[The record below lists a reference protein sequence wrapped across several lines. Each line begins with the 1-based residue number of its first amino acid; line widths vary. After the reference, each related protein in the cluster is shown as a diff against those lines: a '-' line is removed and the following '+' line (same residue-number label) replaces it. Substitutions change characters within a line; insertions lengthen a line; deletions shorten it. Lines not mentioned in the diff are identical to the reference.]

1 MPSDDILLS
10 VNHVSKRFCRSLRRS
25 IAYGLLDIAK
35 EVSGAR
41 QESRVLRTGEFW
53 ALNDV
58 SFSLK
63 RGDSLGLVGP
73 NGSGKTTL
81 LRIISGL
88 IKPDAGTVTVRG
100 RVAPLLAL
108 GAGFSPVL
116 TGRENVYVNMAI
128 LGLSSQQINERFS
141 EVVEFAEIGDAL
153 DAPVQTYSSGM
164 VARLGFACAVHA
176 IPDVLLI
183 DEVLSVGDM
192 RFRSRCYRKL
202 AELRKMGVAFIM
214 VTHNTN
220 AVLTMTDKVLYLMHG
235 KEVVSGDPAVVMTQ
249 YEEDMIGKGA
259 SIVPGQ
265 LNLPVKPKGETTGL
279 DITHLSFRDETGVL
293 LNALVSGQRA
303 VFCVGCTA
311 QREMENVSLSILVKD
326 VSGEEG
332 NVLNLSSER
341 DGYVFCLN
349 EGHAEL
355 FMDMPYCG
363 LKPGIYVMK
372 AYLHKA
378 GLHIYDV
385 VESFY
390 FRVSGD
396 GGMTQCVYFQPRNW
410 VCNQESA
417 GSVSKILQK

>member
-10 VNHVSKRFCRSLRRS
+10 VDHVSKRFCRSLRRS
-25 IAYGLLDIAK
+25 IGYGLLDIVQ
-35 EVSGAR
+35 EVSGIR
-41 QESRVLRTGEFW
+41 KESRSLRTGEFW
-53 ALNDV
+53 ALKDL

-63 RGDSLGLVGP
+63 RGDSLGIVGP

-88 IKPDAGTVTVRG
+88 IKPDAGTVTVQG

-116 TGRENVYVNMAI
+116 TGRENAYVNMTI
-128 LGLSSQQINERFS
+128 LGLSPKQIHERFS

-176 IPDVLLI
+176 FPDIMLI

-202 AELRKMGVAFIM
+202 AELRKMGIAMIM

-220 AVLTMTDKVLYLMHG
+220 AVLTMADKVLYLTHG
-235 KEVVSGDPAVVMTQ
+235 KEVVSGDPAVVMAQ

-259 SIVPGQ
+259 SAAPGE
-265 LNLPVKPKGETTGL
+265 LRLPAKSKGETTGL
-279 DITHLSFRDETGVL
+279 DITYLSFRDETGVPITT
-293 LNALVSGQRA
+293 LVSGQQTA
-303 VFCVGCTA
+303 FCVGCMA
-311 QREMENVSLSILVKD
+311 QREIEDVSLSILVKD

-332 NVLNLSSER
+332 HVLNLSSER
-341 DGYVFCLN
+341 DGYQFNLD
-349 EGHAEL
+349 EGHVEL
-355 FMDMPYCG
+355 VMDMPYCG

-378 GLHIYDV
+378 GLHIYDA

-390 FRVSGD
+390 FRVNGD
-396 GGMTQCVYFQPRNW
+396 GGMTQCLFFQPRNW
-410 VCNQESA
+410 ICNQETS
-417 GSVSKILQK
+417 SVSKFPRN

>member
-1 MPSDDILLS
+1 MLSDDILLS
-10 VNHVSKRFCRSLRRS
+10 VDHVSKRFCRSLRRS
-25 IAYGLLDIAK
+25 IRYGLLDIVQ
-35 EVSGAR
+35 EVSGLR

-63 RGDSLGLVGP
+63 RGDSLGIVGP

-116 TGRENVYVNMAI
+116 TGRENAYVNMTI
-128 LGLSSQQINERFS
+128 LGLSPQQIHERFS
-141 EVVEFAEIGDAL
+141 DVVEFAEIGDAL

-176 IPDVLLI
+176 VPDIMLI
-183 DEVLSVGDM
+183 DEVLSVGDV
-192 RFRSRCYRKL
+192 RFRSKCYRKL
-202 AELRKMGVAFIM
+202 AELRKMGIAMIM

-220 AVLTMTDKVLYLMHG
+220 AVLTMTDKVLYLTQG
-235 KEVVSGDPAVVMTQ
+235 KEVVSGDPAVVMSQ

-259 SIVPGQ
+259 SVVPGQ
-265 LNLPVKPKGETTGL
+265 LSLPAKSKEETTGL
-279 DITHLSFRDETGVL
+279 DITSLSFRDETGVPINTL
-293 LNALVSGQRA
+293 ISGQQA
-303 VFCVGCTA
+303 ILCVGCTA
-311 QREMENVSLSILVKD
+311 QREIEDVSLSILVKD

-332 NVLNLSSER
+332 HVLNLSSER
-341 DGYVFCLN
+341 DGYQFYLD

-355 FMDMPYCG
+355 VMNMPYCG
-363 LKPGIYVMK
+363 MKPGIYVMK
-372 AYLHKA
+372 AYLHTA

-396 GGMTQCVYFQPRNW
+396 GGMTQCLYFQPRNW
-410 VCNQESA
+410 MCSQETVGSA
-417 GSVSKILQK
+417 RKIPRQ